1 MTEGTGLM
9 AFWARIER
17 SYLARFRQWHNSE
30 HMPERV
36 SIPGFLAGRRYLGHG
51 SDDFFLMMYETQEPA
66 VLGGPDYLARLNAPT
81 AWTRESLPHFREP
94 ARNIYRR
101 LAALGAS
108 DLFTAPCLVSV
119 RFNAAAAPDAEL
131 VARVAAQ
138 PGAARTRLFEI
149 DTAISGIQTSER
161 KLYGGGPG
169 EQRYLLLVECAIGAG
184 DEGAPL
190 RALLADA
197 GRPWRNVFLD
207 TFTIDY
213 ALAHRA
219 TEHGASP

>member
-1 MTEGTGLM
+1 MADGTGLM

-17 SYLARFRQWHNSE
+17 SYLGRFRQWHNSE

-36 SIPGFLAGRRYLGHG
+36 SIPGFLAGQRYLGHG
-51 SDDFFLMMYETQEPA
+51 SDDFFLMMYETRDPT

-94 ARNIYRR
+94 ARSIYRR
-101 LAALGAS
+101 LAVLGAS
-108 DLFTAPCLVSV
+108 DLLAAPCLASV
-119 RFNAAAAPDAEL
+119 RFNAAAAPAADL

-149 DTAISGIQTSER
+149 DAAISGIQTAER
-161 KLYGGGPG
+161 RIYGGGPG

-184 DEGAPL
+184 EAGTPL
-190 RALLADA
+190 RKLLAEA
-197 GRPWRNVFLD
+197 SGGWRDVFLD

-213 ALAHRA
+213 LLARS
-219 TEHGASP
+219 GD